1 MFQPSATLI
10 EPQHF
15 PRIAPA
21 REVGRELG
29 VGPRKYNESRNNI
42 SRPTDPDI
50 KPWLHMPQPPT
61 CISAAARTFSQAS
74 RFWPLIGPPSDYSR
88 YHETMAV
95 QIRSEQE

>member
-1 MFQPSATLI
+1 MDNALTKGVNDPFAKMFQPPATLI

-15 PRIAPA
+15 QRIAPA

-50 KPWLHMPQPPT
+50 KPWLHMPQV
-61 CISAAARTFSQAS
+61 
-74 RFWPLIGPPSDYSR
+74 PL
-88 YHETMAV
+88 
-95 QIRSEQE
+95 